1 MDVLW
6 LAYNSSRSES
16 SIERVAVR
24 TFQPVELWPTYAQAT
39 EARKRYAREGSTR
52 QFGARILTFDAWA
65 EELWGLQG
73 DGRAFVSA
81 VERDAMLAALAARCD
96 ELASGIGT
104 VRLLGSIVRQGSG
117 LSEFEHALHNP
128 PAEFAEAERAVVRL
142 LSQYRAL
149 LVQAGLAEPGEV
161 LGLLPDA
168 LSSCAGGWD
177 VTLREFDELAEGAR
191 RFLERLEAAGLAR
204 VTGMPPRGAAQRA
217 DDAFGADEIN
227 LACPELRKLIET
239 IFYHAQDQTVEP
251 QGAVRFALPMGR
263 YAAPPL
269 LARTITELVEEAR
282 AAREEAQAAPEEAY
296 VAQGEA
302 HAAPKKA
309 HAVPKKAHA
318 AREEAPDGGRAWSA
332 EPAAPPAFAVV
343 VSCARPLRM
352 FEDTAERLTASG
364 VSVAVQG
371 SRPFK
376 ETAFGRAF
384 LSLARFVHEDD
395 AVRTGSMLTDF
406 MESPFSGVTLAE
418 AQKFDAA
425 WRADRDLAHDATAL
439 LQFAAE
445 QSEWA
450 ALMVEVAQD
459 GDAVH
464 VRPLLERLVS
474 ARADWSD
481 ALRAEQ
487 LQAIA
492 ALCETGGAAQRFGV
506 PFSLMLD
513 LLAARPVSVGAST
526 GALPDVLIC
535 DERHAAQL
543 APGAAFAL
551 VSADMTAADSPVRTE
566 RGAKEALFEKLDIPP
581 APDALARSRARF
593 ARVLAVPRGRLVLS
607 RPLNTVDADEQY
619 PSVLFEEALDCYR
632 ADITADDDLDRTF
645 GVPACLLPFVASQG
659 EDAVHEA
666 VERFAGEPGAAH
678 AVEHAPTGVITPDR
692 RESIVVSRI
701 ESGPAA
707 GLAALSATQV
717 ESYLECPYKWFALR
731 RLRLDTPDAGFG
743 AMEMGILVHRV
754 MSAFYGRLQQDDP
767 AARVTP
773 KTREKAR
780 ALAGDVFWECF
791 DTQRAGSSTTRVA
804 PQGELEMA
812 QVRELAGLV
821 EDFAA
826 GDADFLPGFMP
837 RYAEWEF
844 GGSRPVVYAGHA
856 LRGSIDR
863 IDVDEKGRA
872 VVVDYK
878 GGIGSGANAPYLLV
892 PKSADEHEGFVLPGK
907 VQALMYAQ
915 IARRELGLDVVG
927 AVYANYSKGT
937 AAGAVDDTVVDPA
950 CARMEGPAR
959 QRSCLSQ
966 TGFASFGELLDEV
979 EARVAAALERLA
991 AGDIAAAPTTPDACA
1006 YCPVTVCDKR
1016 TA

>member
-1 MDVLW
+1 M
-6 LAYNSSRSES
+6 
-16 SIERVAVR
+16 R

-39 EARKRYAREGSTR
+39 EARKRYAREGDAR
-52 QFGARILTFDAWA
+52 QFGARVLAFDAWA
-65 EELWGLQG
+65 EELWGLLG
-73 DGRAFVSA
+73 DGRALVSST
-81 VERDAMLAALAARCD
+81 ERDVMLAQLAAESG
-96 ELASGIGT
+96 ELAGGAGT

-117 LSEFEHALHNP
+117 LAEFERALREP
-128 PAEFAEAERAVVRL
+128 PVMLAEAERAVMGL
-142 LSQYRAL
+142 LARYRAL
-149 LVQAGLAEPGEV
+149 LAQAGMAEPGEV

-168 LSSCAGGWD
+168 LEACAGGWD
-177 VTLREFDELAEGAR
+177 VTLRGFDELAEGAR
-191 RFLERLEAAGLAR
+191 RFLERLEAAELAR
-204 VTGMPPRGAAQRA
+204 VTGMPPREGAKAP
-217 DDAFGADEIN
+217 DAASGADEAAR
-227 LACPELRKLIET
+227 ACPELRDVRET
-239 IFYHAQDQTVEP
+239 SFYRSQDQTVEP
-251 QGAVRFALPMGR
+251 QGAVSFVLPMGR

-269 LARTITELVEEAR
+269 LARTIAGLVEDAR
-282 AAREEAQAAPEEAY
+282 AARAASE
-296 VAQGEA
+296 G
-302 HAAPKKA
+302 AA
-309 HAVPKKAHA
+309 
-318 AREEAPDGGRAWSA
+318 DGASY
-332 EPAAPPAFAVV
+332 PAFVV

-352 FEDTAERLTASG
+352 FEDVAQRLAESG

-371 SRPFK
+371 SRAFK

-406 MESPFSGVTLAE
+406 MESPFSGVTLSE

-425 WRADRDLAHDATAL
+425 WRADRDLAHDAAAL
-439 LQFAAE
+439 LQFAAG

-450 ALMVEVAQD
+450 ALMVEVAHD
-459 GDAVH
+459 GDAVQ
-464 VRPLLERLVS
+464 VRPLLERLVN

-481 ALRAEQ
+481 AFRAEQ

-492 ALCETGGAAQRFGV
+492 ALCEMGGAAQRFGV
-506 PFSLMLD
+506 PFSQVLD
-513 LLAARPVSVGAST
+513 LLAARPVSVSASAGAS
-526 GALPDVLIC
+526 PEVLVC
-535 DERHAAQL
+535 DERRAAQL

-566 RGAKEALFEKLDIPP
+566 RGAKEALFEKLGIPA
-581 APDALARSRARF
+581 APDALVRARARF

-619 PSVLFEEALDCYR
+619 PSVLFEEVLDCYR
-632 ADITADDDLDRTF
+632 ADITADDDLDRTY
-645 GVPACLLPFVASQG
+645 GVPACLLPFVASRG
-659 EDAVHEA
+659 EDAVHES
-666 VERFAGEPGAAH
+666 VERSADEPGAVR

-754 MSAFYGRLQQDDP
+754 MSAFYGRLRQDDP
-767 AARVTP
+767 TARVTP
-773 KTREKAR
+773 ENREAAR
-780 ALAGDVFWECF
+780 TLASDVFWECF
-791 DTQRAGSSTTRVA
+791 DAQRAGSSTTRVA

-812 QVRELAGLV
+812 QVHELAGLV

-826 GDADFLPGFMP
+826 GDADFLPGFTP

-844 GGSRPVVYAGHA
+844 GGARPVVYAGHA

-863 IDVDEKGRA
+863 IDVDEQGRA

-892 PKSADEHEGFVLPGK
+892 PKSADEQEGFTLPGK

-937 AAGAVDDTVVDPA
+937 AAGAVDDTVIDPA
-950 CARMEGPAR
+950 CARMVGPAR
-959 QRSCLSQ
+959 QRSCLTQ
-966 TGFASFGELLDEV
+966 TGFATFGELLDDV
-979 EARVAAALERLA
+979 EARVAEALERLA

-1006 YCPVTVCDKR
+1006 HCPVTVCDKR

>member
-1 MDVLW
+1 M
-6 LAYNSSRSES
+6 
-16 SIERVAVR
+16 R
-24 TFQPVELWPTYAQAT
+24 TFQPVELWPTYVQAT
-39 EARKRYAREGSTR
+39 EARKQYAREGDAR
-52 QFGARILTFDAWA
+52 QFGVRVLAFDAWA
-65 EELWGLQG
+65 EELWGLLG
-73 DGRAFVSA
+73 DGCSLVSS
-81 VERDAMLAALAARCD
+81 VERDVMLSELAAESS
-96 ELASGIGT
+96 ELASGAGT

-117 LSEFEHALHNP
+117 LAEFERALQEP
-128 PAEFAEAERAVVRL
+128 PAVLVEAERAVMGL
-142 LSQYRAL
+142 LARYRAL
-149 LVQAGLAEPGEV
+149 LAQAGMAEPGEA
-161 LGLLPDA
+161 LGLLPSA
-168 LSSCAGGWD
+168 LEACAGGWD
-177 VTLREFDELAEGAR
+177 VTLRGFDELAEGAR
-191 RFLERLEAAGLAR
+191 RFLERLEATGLAR
-204 VTGMPPRGAAQRA
+204 VTGMPPREGAKAPDVA
-217 DDAFGADEIN
+217 SDADEAAR
-227 LACPELRKLIET
+227 ACPELRDVRET
-239 IFYHAQDQTVEP
+239 IFYHSQDQAVDP
-251 QGAVRFALPMGR
+251 QGAVRFVLPMGR
-263 YAAPPL
+263 YAVPPL
-269 LARTITELVEEAR
+269 LACAVAGLVEDAR
-282 AAREEAQAAPEEAY
+282 AAQAASE
-296 VAQGEA
+296 G
-302 HAAPKKA
+302 AA
-309 HAVPKKAHA
+309 
-318 AREEAPDGGRAWSA
+318 DGASH
-332 EPAAPPAFAVV
+332 PAFAVV

-352 FEDTAERLTASG
+352 FEDVAQRLVESG

-371 SRPFK
+371 SRAFK

-384 LSLARFVHEDD
+384 LSLARFIHEDD

-406 MESPFSGVTLAE
+406 MESPFSGVTLPE

-425 WRADRDLAHDATAL
+425 WRADRDLAHDAAAL
-439 LQFAAE
+439 LQFATE

-450 ALMVEVAQD
+450 ALMAEVAHD
-459 GDAVH
+459 GDAVQ
-464 VRPLLERLVS
+464 VRPLLERLVNM
-474 ARADWSD
+474 RADWSD
-481 ALRAEQ
+481 AFRAEQ

-492 ALCETGGAAQRFGV
+492 ALCEMGGAAQRFGV
-506 PFSLMLD
+506 PFSQVLD
-513 LLAARPVSVGAST
+513 LLAARPVSTSAST
-526 GALPDVLIC
+526 GASPEVLIC
-535 DERHAAQL
+535 GEHRAAQL
-543 APGAAFAL
+543 APGSAFAL

-566 RGAKEALFEKLDIPP
+566 RGAKEALFEKFGIL
-581 APDALARSRARF
+581 AATDALVRARARF
-593 ARVLAVPRGRLVLS
+593 ARVLAVPRERLVLS

-619 PSVLFEEALDCYR
+619 PSVLFEEVLDCYR
-632 ADITADDDLDRTF
+632 TDITADDDLDRTY

-666 VERFAGEPGAAH
+666 VERSVGEPGAVH

-743 AMEMGILVHRV
+743 AMEMGILVHRA

-767 AARVTP
+767 TARVAPENREAART
-773 KTREKAR
+773 
-780 ALAGDVFWECF
+780 LASDVFWECF
-791 DTQRAGSSTTRVA
+791 DAQRASSSTTRVA

-812 QVRELAGLV
+812 QVHELAGLV

-826 GDADFLPGFMP
+826 GDADFLPGFTP

-844 GGSRPVVYAGHA
+844 GGARPVIYAGHA

-863 IDVDEKGRA
+863 IDVDEQGRA

-892 PKSADEHEGFVLPGK
+892 PKSADEQEGFTLPGK

-937 AAGAVDDTVVDPA
+937 AAGAVDDTVIDPA

-959 QRSCLSQ
+959 QRSCLTQ
-966 TGFASFGELLDEV
+966 TGFATFGELLDEV
-979 EARVAAALERLA
+979 EVRVAEALERLA

-1006 YCPVTVCDKR
+1006 HCPVTVCDKR